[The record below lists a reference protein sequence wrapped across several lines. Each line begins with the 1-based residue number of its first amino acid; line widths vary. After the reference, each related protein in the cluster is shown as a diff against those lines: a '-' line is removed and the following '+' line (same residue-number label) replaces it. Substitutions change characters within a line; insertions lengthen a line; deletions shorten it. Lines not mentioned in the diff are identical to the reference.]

1 MTVNLK
7 QGTQQDISTRVVIV
21 TMDTHLNSAVDRAR
35 AGLKRLLPHLSLT
48 IHSASEFAT
57 NPEHLAQCRQD
68 IAQGDIIIVT
78 MLFME
83 DHFLPILADLQARR
97 EHCDAMVCAMSAGE
111 VVKLTRIG
119 KLDMSKPASGPMA
132 FLKKMRGNPKDDSE
146 KAAAGAKQMK
156 MLRRIPQMLRFIPGT
171 AQDLRAYFLT
181 LQYWLGGSQENIQG
195 MVHYLADRYATS
207 DKGRSKNK
215 VLPPV
220 EYPEVGIYHPRMK
233 SRLSDQLTDLPT
245 VVSADKARGRV

>member
-1 MTVNLK
+1 MTVTLK

-21 TMDTHLNSAVDRAR
+21 TMDTHLNSAVDRAQV
-35 AGLKRLLPHLSLT
+35 GLKRLLPHLSLT

-97 EHCDAMVCAMSAGE
+97 EHCDAIVCAMSAGE

-119 KLDMSKPASGPMA
+119 KLDMSKPA
-132 FLKKMRGNPKDDSE
+132 
-146 KAAAGAKQMK
+146 
-156 MLRRIPQMLRFIPGT
+156 
-171 AQDLRAYFLT
+171 
-181 LQYWLGGSQENIQG
+181 
-195 MVHYLADRYATS
+195 
-207 DKGRSKNK
+207 
-215 VLPPV
+215 
-220 EYPEVGIYHPRMK
+220 
-233 SRLSDQLTDLPT
+233 
-245 VVSADKARGRV
+245 

>member
-7 QGTQQDISTRVVIV
+7 QGTTQDASIRVVIV
-21 TMDTHLNSAVDRAR
+21 TMDTHLNSAADRAR
-35 AGLKRLLPHLSLT
+35 GELKRLLPQLSLSV
-48 IHSASEFAT
+48 HAASEFSVH
-57 NPEHLAQCRQD
+57 PEHLAQCKSA

-132 FLKKMRGNPKDDSE
+132 F
-146 KAAAGAKQMK
+146 
-156 MLRRIPQMLRFIPGT
+156 
-171 AQDLRAYFLT
+171 
-181 LQYWLGGSQENIQG
+181 
-195 MVHYLADRYATS
+195 
-207 DKGRSKNK
+207 
-215 VLPPV
+215 
-220 EYPEVGIYHPRMK
+220 
-233 SRLSDQLTDLPT
+233 
-245 VVSADKARGRV
+245 